1 MYSAQQTGADN
12 ATINPAALSS
22 PVIGL
27 SHQPQRSLKRSHSPE
42 LYDAPQPGDDGMSAG
57 K

>member
-27 SHQPQRSLKRSHSPE
+27 SHQPQRSLKRSHSPL
-42 LYDAPQPGDDGMSAG
+42 LYNVLQPGDDGMSVD